1 MQASDWTNAR
11 SARPEDLGLT
21 RRGSLATGLAAFT
34 MFALLAEVSGAKP
47 TRKMAARTWIE
58 RQGELAVALKTGQ
71 LAPLAWMAEVERL
84 AAEVDPAELMA
95 EINRAKITLGALLPT
110 NDPRKR
116 SIRFVD
122 QHGAP
127 RKMGFAAALFDFS
140 PSNVI
145 TPHGH
150 RNMVSSHLVVEGA
163 FRVRNYD
170 RIKDLA
176 GAMVVRPTRDYLA
189 STGMLS
195 AMSGD
200 RDNIHWFVPQGG
212 PARTFDV
219 IISGI
224 DPAQPDYEIAAID
237 PVGGEVLTDGTI
249 RAPIMEFEDASKK
262 YVATL

>member
-1 MQASDWTNAR
+1 
-11 SARPEDLGLT
+11 
-21 RRGSLATGLAAFT
+21 
-34 MFALLAEVSGAKP
+34 
-47 TRKMAARTWIE
+47 MAARTWIE